1 MASAKKTI
9 STFGVEGPITTHAW
23 SPDGQSAALS
33 HNNREVKVYKTSGG
47 QTWNETATLG
57 MYFLDFLGR
66 IELSSHTFV
75 DDIPKSYF
83 TMTQIKCK
91 KGVLH

>member
-9 STFGVEGPITTHAW
+9 STFGIEGPITTHAW
-23 SPDGQSAALS
+23 SPDGQSVALS

-57 MYFLDFLGR
+57 MCFLDLFLSKD
-66 IELSSHTFV
+66 EN
-75 DDIPKSYF
+75 
-83 TMTQIKCK
+83 TQC
-91 KGVLH
+91 GNF